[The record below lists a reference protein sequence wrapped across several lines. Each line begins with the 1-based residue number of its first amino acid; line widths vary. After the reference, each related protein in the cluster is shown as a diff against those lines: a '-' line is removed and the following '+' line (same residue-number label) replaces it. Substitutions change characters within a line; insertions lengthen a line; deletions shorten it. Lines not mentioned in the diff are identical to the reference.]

1 MVGTKWAYFD
11 NGARNHS
18 LFLALK
24 KEQVEQ
30 LKGSGGKGLS
40 VELVALSG
48 RCVMKYTPR
57 MRSIQRDALAGA
69 EQQGTFEFVNYLQ
82 GFQQGLGFIR
92 HVVRR
97 AKNPTGKREADASR
111 RAYYSLA
118 AIFSQAIDEVKGEL
132 TWGELGQKLSGI
144 VKYTLELELETVKK
158 SLQKAGLKVGKVE
171 SAYKRNREEEWCQV
185 PDLRAVRAQS
195 CARGSKIPEQRRIG
209 RAAFRLG
216 ARWGKEELMRR
227 RQIPFMKLGHRTVR
241 FYWPAGRKG
250 SGKVRT

>member
-11 NGARNHS
+11 NAARNHP

-30 LKGSGGKGLS
+30 IERVWGKGF
-40 VELVALSG
+40 VRELVALSG

-111 RAYYSLA
+111 RASLYILA
-118 AIFSQAIDEVKGEL
+118 AIFSPAIDEVKGEL
-132 TWGELGQKLSGI
+132 TWGELTEKLSGI
-144 VKYTLELELETVKK
+144 VKYTLELESETVKK
-158 SLQKAGLKVGKVE
+158 SLQKAGLKVGKVGRP
-171 SAYKRNREEEWCQV
+171 SKRNREEE
-185 PDLRAVRAQS
+185 
-195 CARGSKIPEQRRIG
+195 
-209 RAAFRLG
+209 
-216 ARWGKEELMRR
+216 
-227 RQIPFMKLGHRTVR
+227 
-241 FYWPAGRKG
+241 
-250 SGKVRT
+250 